1 MFQEDYDL
9 FLNAQIEGEI
19 PSVIFF
25 KQRLATYLRSDMEA
39 EDDNSE
45 ARDIVT
51 VEREL
56 AYARRCNQFQRDNM
70 ELQQA
75 CNQRRD
81 QAAYI
86 YQQER
91 IQVEPSAPPMPDDD
105 GQVNNIYM
113 NMYIILI
120 HILVIVIGTIISI
133 CLQPIRQLYVP
144 LLPIRYAEQFSN
156 ASADKPDVR

>member
-1 MFQEDYDL
+1 MFLD
-9 FLNAQIEGEI
+9 AQIEGEI

-56 AYARRCNQFQRDNM
+56 VYARQCNRFQRDDM
-70 ELQQA
+70 ELRQSCA
-75 CNQRRD
+75 QRRD

-91 IQVEPSAPPMPDDD
+91 VHVEPSAPPMPD
-105 GQVNNIYM
+105 GYEQVIYNTTNNIQYTTFLTLHFG
-113 NMYIILI
+113 YSCHSHRHQCLSTV
-120 HILVIVIGTIISI
+120 HPTTTCTPPAHTIYQTTQY
-133 CLQPIRQLYVP
+133 CLSRLT
-144 LLPIRYAEQFSN
+144 R
-156 ASADKPDVR
+156 

>member
-1 MFQEDYDL
+1 
-9 FLNAQIEGEI
+9 
-19 PSVIFF
+19 
-25 KQRLATYLRSDMEA
+25 MEA

-91 IQVEPSAPPMPDDD
+91 IQVEPSAPPMPDDY
-105 GQVNNIYM
+105 GQVNVIFM
-113 NMYIILI
+113 NMYIICILTI
-120 HILVIVIGTIISI
+120 LMHILCIVIRTSSI
-133 CLQPIRQLYVP
+133 CLQPI
-144 LLPIRYAEQFSN
+144 
-156 ASADKPDVR
+156 